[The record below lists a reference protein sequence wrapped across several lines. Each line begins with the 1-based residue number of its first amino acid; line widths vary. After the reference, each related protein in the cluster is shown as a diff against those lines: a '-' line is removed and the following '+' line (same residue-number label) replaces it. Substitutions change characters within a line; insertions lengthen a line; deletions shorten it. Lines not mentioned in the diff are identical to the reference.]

1 MALQLA
7 FCVLDKRYTL
17 TQLPPG
23 APFPGNA
30 NGSFTAMIASR
41 EGISIMSEEG
51 AAAVA
56 HEHHTRGGFRC
67 LEVSGTFDI
76 ESVGVLAAA
85 VEPLARSG
93 ISVFAYSTWERDYVL
108 VQEKDL
114 DRAIHA
120 LREAGHSIAK
130 VSLEG
135 GPS

>member
-30 NGSFTAMIASR
+30 NGSFMAMIASR
-41 EGISIMSEEG
+41 EGISIMSEE
-51 AAAVA
+51 AAAA
-56 HEHHTRGGFRC
+56 HEHRTRAGFRC

-85 VEPLARSG
+85 VEPLAHSG
-93 ISVFAYSTWERDYVL
+93 ISVFAYSTWERDYML

-130 VSLEG
+130 ASLED